1 DYLIT
6 VTDSNN
12 CTKTLNVNIPEAP
25 IFTINPVV
33 KNISCFGDHNGSI
46 NLNLVG
52 GIAPVKLTWDDNA
65 TAGNVR
71 NNLGP
76 GSYTVTIVDSKPCT
90 IKRTFII
97 LEPQLL
103 ALSANVT

>member
-1 DYLIT
+1 
-6 VTDSNN
+6 
-12 CTKTLNVNIPEAP
+12 
-25 IFTINPVV
+25 
-33 KNISCFGDHNGSI
+33 
-46 NLNLVG
+46 VG
-52 GIAPVKLTWDDNA
+52 GIAPVKLTWDDNT

-103 ALSANVT
+103 ALSANVTNAFDCDNANSGAINLLLLVRNLPGLV